1 MDHREDRMDRVPP
14 SESAQYGG
22 HEDQR
27 YRCLDA
33 PTSCCSSLKSAQ
45 SKEPPLQFAVKR
57 TASSAESME
66 PPLQFALQRV
76 DQQNSEVPSGP
87 SAQQHQT
94 QLDSIFMLLEDNIVT
109 FMKNELK
116 KIQKVLS
123 PDDSESVGG

>member
-1 MDHREDRMDRVPP
+1 MDHHHRDDRMDRVPP
-14 SESAQYGG
+14 SESDQYGG

-27 YRCLDA
+27 YRCLDV

-45 SKEPPLQFAVKR
+45 SKEPPLQFAGKR
-57 TASSAESME
+57 TASSCASGAESME

-94 QLDSIFMLLEDNIVT
+94 QLDSIFM
-109 FMKNELK
+109 
-116 KIQKVLS
+116 
-123 PDDSESVGG
+123 